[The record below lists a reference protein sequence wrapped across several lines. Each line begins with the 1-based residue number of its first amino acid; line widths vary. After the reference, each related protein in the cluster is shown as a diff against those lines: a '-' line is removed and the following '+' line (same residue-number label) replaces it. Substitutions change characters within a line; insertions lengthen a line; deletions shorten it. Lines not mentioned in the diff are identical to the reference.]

1 MAQDDG
7 MERLRRK
14 YPLQGAGSAM
24 DAVWR
29 PSAHDADIEAQSL
42 KIVPI
47 PAPSPDKGPGVLDF
61 ENGTIEIHVDDGSGS
76 S

>member
-7 MERLRRK
+7 MDRLRRK

-29 PSAHDADIEAQSL
+29 PSAHDADIEAQAL
-42 KIVPI
+42 KIIPV
-47 PAPSPDKGPGVLDF
+47 PAPSPDTGPGVLDF
-61 ENGTIEIHVDDGSGS
+61 DNGTIEIHVDE
-76 S
+76 

>member
-1 MAQDDG
+1 MAQNDG
-7 MERLRRK
+7 MEHLRRK